1 LKLVQFANLPEV
13 LTLGPISFEQ
23 EYRIHYYEID
33 YKKRALITS
42 LMNYLDDAA
51 TCQSEK
57 LGVGVDF
64 LRERH
69 LAWMLYK
76 WDITIHKYPVFGESV
91 KVRTAPHSF
100 NKFYAFRWFEIL
112 SQNGEKLVSAKSQWL
127 FVNTAKKRPIKIP
140 KKMYEV
146 YGVGPDDSLKLE
158 AITPPSSIDAE
169 KLFQV
174 RYSDIDTNRHV
185 NNVRYAAWAIET
197 VPLDIVLDCT
207 LSNLKVTYK
216 KETTYGKT
224 IKARTQ
230 ILKQGDNTTC
240 LHSIV
245 DEDDN
250 ELCLLESR
258 WVKNCKKIFPPS
270 SL

>member
-1 LKLVQFANLPEV
+1 MIILKLVQFANLPEV

-91 KVRTAPHSF
+91 KVETAPHSF
-100 NKFYAFRWFEIL
+100 NKFYAYRWFEIL
-112 SQNGEKLVSAKSQWL
+112 SQKGEKLVSATSQWL
-127 FVNTAKKRPIKIP
+127 FVDTVKKRPIKIP
-140 KKMYEV
+140 KEMYEI
-146 YGVGPDDSLKLE
+146 YGAGPDDSLKINE
-158 AITPPSSIDAE
+158 IAPPSSIDAE
-169 KLFQV
+169 KIFHV

-185 NNVRYAAWAIET
+185 NNVKYAAWAIET
-197 VPLDIVLDCT
+197 VPLDIVLNCALT
-207 LSNLKVTYK
+207 NLKVTYK

-230 ILKQGDNTTC
+230 ILKQGENTTC

-245 DEDDN
+245 DEN
-250 ELCLLESR
+250 EEELCLLESK
-258 WVKNCKKIFPPS
+258 WVKI
-270 SL
+270 